1 MATARKTRPN
11 GNSRADILKAAIKM
25 FAQKPYDEVVIRDI
39 AAMAKVQNP
48 TIYHFF
54 KSKNGLYREAVL
66 TYYAR
71 KTAKSQVLPPP
82 DAAPRTR
89 IRAFVFE
96 QLSALANDETFFQL
110 LQRELLSTDE
120 AFKKE
125 LAETLMAELY
135 AHLDDILA
143 GTRFGRG
150 NVVIPTM
157 IMSMILGYF
166 QVARFQK
173 YLPAYAGGDAML
185 EALADEITGLIEK

>member
-1 MATARKTRPN
+1 MIVTPPRKTRPH

-25 FAQKPYDEVVIRDI
+25 FAQKPYDSVVIRDI
-39 AAMAKVQNP
+39 AAMAKVRNP

-71 KTAKSQVLPPP
+71 KTARSPGPPAG
-82 DAAPRTR
+82 DARTR
-89 IRAFVFE
+89 IRDFVFR
-96 QLSALANDETFFQL
+96 QLSALADDETFFQL

-143 GTRFGRG
+143 ETRFGRG

-185 EALADEITGLIEK
+185 EALADQLTELIAK